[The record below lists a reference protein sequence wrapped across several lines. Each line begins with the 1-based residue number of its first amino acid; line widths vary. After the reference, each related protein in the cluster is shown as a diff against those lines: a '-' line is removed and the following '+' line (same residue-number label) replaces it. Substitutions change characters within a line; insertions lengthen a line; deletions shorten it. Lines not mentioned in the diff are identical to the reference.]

1 MWVHLGSRQRASPV
15 LCGSVR
21 AKVSAEAPQCSVS
34 RRDYVAVVTHY
45 LVGEVTNA
53 GQKEIV
59 Q

>member
-1 MWVHLGSRQRASPV
+1 MSPV